1 MDRLFGEVTTKVPL
15 PAWIFEQAGN
25 DEQEMKRLVSQ
36 YMKRYSHLRVVRI
49 NVKNRWRFVLKNN
62 P

>member
-1 MDRLFGEVTTKVPL
+1 LMDRLFGEVTTKVPL

-49 NVKNRWRFVLKNN
+49 NVKKQMAICIKK
-62 P
+62 

>member
-49 NVKNRWRFVLKNN
+49 NVKKQMAICIKK
-62 P
+62 

>member
-15 PAWIFEQAGN
+15 PAWIFEQAGD

-49 NVKNRWRFVLKNN
+49 NVKKQMAICIKK
-62 P
+62 

>member
-15 PAWIFEQAGN
+15 PAWIFEQAGD
-25 DEQEMKRLVSQ
+25 DEQELKRLVSQ

-49 NVKNRWRFVLKNN
+49 NVKKQMAICIKK
-62 P
+62 

>member
-15 PAWIFEQAGN
+15 PAWIFEQAGD

-49 NVKNRWRFVLKNN
+49 NVKKQVAICIKK
-62 P
+62 